1 MILEIKT
8 KNEKQKQVTRRLTI
22 EPDEMFDN
30 EDYGL
35 YSEGLI
41 VITFHRHYRI
51 GQKHNFEKLEDAL
64 KFYPEEKFYNFPL
77 YMYDHSNLT
86 FSLTSFNDNWD
97 SGLVGC
103 IFIDKKWAKQNLT
116 DVEVYVNHCIKIQ
129 NYIECGA
136 VYFFKDEEVTI
147 CNCCGHEIT
156 KQLDSCGGY
165 IGYLEEVKEKIVEEI
180 PIYKNAKVIE
190 E

>member
-22 EPDEMFDN
+22 EHDEMFDN
-30 EDYGL
+30 DGFGL

-77 YMYDHSNLT
+77 YMYDHSNLA
-86 FSLTSFNDNWD
+86 FSLTSFNDKWD
-97 SGLVGC
+97 SGLLGY
-103 IFIDKKWAKQNLT
+103 IFIDKEWANRNLSN
-116 DVEVYVNHCIKIQ
+116 VEEYVQDCIKTQ
-129 NYIECGA
+129 NYLELGA
-136 VYFFKDEEVTI
+136 VYYFKDEEITI
-147 CNCCGHEIT
+147 CECCGNEII
-156 KQLDSCGGY
+156 KYLDSCGGY
-165 IGYLEEVKEKIVEEI
+165 IGYLEEVKEQIIEEI
-180 PIYKNAKVIE
+180 PIYENAKVIE